1 MAQSLSRVKAISE
14 LYQRINLIL
23 TRGNIEAQNIALFGA
38 ARSTQTPGTLWPSDH
53 AGVAAQLVVEQEER
67 ERSHKKYFPA
77 ARTPHDVRGLPRRGL
92 AESDLGHKLGEAH
105 LVAGAL
111 HAAFQHITHNED
123 ATDFGDGLAGD
134 NF

>member
-77 ARTPHDVRGLPRRGL
+77 ARTPHDVRGVPARTVLEKSSRFDVV
-92 AESDLGHKLGEAH
+92 S
-105 LVAGAL
+105 
-111 HAAFQHITHNED
+111 
-123 ATDFGDGLAGD
+123 
-134 NF
+134 